1 MSRFTKAIA
10 VAVLIMTVGLHWAF
24 LQSLA
29 WATMFVR
36 YSQQST
42 VKIALIQTFD
52 GKHPCALCEF
62 VAKGATENKKSK
74 EKKLEVKKFELL
86 IEPSVAY
93 QFRPRQPILLGSFPA
108 AHLGRQE
115 EPPTPPPRFA

>member
-62 VAKGATENKKSK
+62 VANGATENKKSK

-86 IEPSVAY
+86 IEPSAAY
-93 QFRPRQPILLGSFPA
+93 QFRPRQPVLLGSFPA

-115 EPPTPPPRFA
+115 EPPTPPPRIA